1 MFHSDIVNFLCSK
14 RFLEHLWGSGKQIWH
29 TEWHVSNSFILRT
42 YLIKIMWESY
52 LSVYLFVY
60 THIMYICMYIDRQIY
75 IHICVCVCK
84 RRFKK
89 FLVNKRFSLYAWHS
103 MYVFDRVYINNKFV
117 NALKVESLKKI
128 KTLKHK

>member
-1 MFHSDIVNFLCSK
+1 
-14 RFLEHLWGSGKQIWH
+14 
-29 TEWHVSNSFILRT
+29 
-42 YLIKIMWESY
+42 
-52 LSVYLFVY
+52 
-60 THIMYICMYIDRQIY
+60 MYICMYIDRQIY

-117 NALKVESLKKI
+117 NALKVESLKKN
-128 KTLKHK
+128 KNTET

>member
-1 MFHSDIVNFLCSK
+1 M
-14 RFLEHLWGSGKQIWH
+14 
-29 TEWHVSNSFILRT
+29 
-42 YLIKIMWESY
+42 
-52 LSVYLFVY
+52 
-60 THIMYICMYIDRQIY
+60 
-75 IHICVCVCK
+75 CVCVCK

-117 NALKVESLKKI
+117 NALKVESLKNI